1 MRSIFLSG
9 APRLFS
15 LVGPVCLVLASGC
28 GDSEIKTYRVAKE
41 DNSTKLPPA
50 SAHSADDGHDH
61 GAAAPSKIPAPSAL
75 PKLTWALPK
84 GWQELP
90 PDRMRKAAF
99 QIAGPEGKMAQ
110 VVIIPLPG
118 ASNIELESVNMWREE
133 LGLPGL
139 TKNEVTTEGT
149 AVQLGDAKGHLFEM
163 ANTAPK
169 AGQTFKTRTLG
180 AIAERE
186 NILWFV
192 KMTGEDQ
199 LVAEQKP
206 AFVSFLRSIGFAKT
220 DPSQLAA
227 TERPVS
233 TNAKELPAGADAP
246 KLKIPAN
253 WKEKPPGPMITAAY
267 AVAAD
272 GGQADISISK
282 FPGDVGGLAANIN
295 RWRGQLGLAPL
306 GEAEARGSA
315 KMLEVDGKSDA
326 YMVDLTGKNARTGKP
341 ARMVALGVP
350 RAGDTWFYKLL
361 GDDVVVGQE
370 KEPFLKFVLGA
381 Y

>member
-1 MRSIFLSG
+1 
-9 APRLFS
+9 
-15 LVGPVCLVLASGC
+15 
-28 GDSEIKTYRVAKE
+28 
-41 DNSTKLPPA
+41 
-50 SAHSADDGHDH
+50 
-61 GAAAPSKIPAPSAL
+61 
-75 PKLTWALPK
+75 
-84 GWQELP
+84 
-90 PDRMRKAAF
+90 MRKAAF